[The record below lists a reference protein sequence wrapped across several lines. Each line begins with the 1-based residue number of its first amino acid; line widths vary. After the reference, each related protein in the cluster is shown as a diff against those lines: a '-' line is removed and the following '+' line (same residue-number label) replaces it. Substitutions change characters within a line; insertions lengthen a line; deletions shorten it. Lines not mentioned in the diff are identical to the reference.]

1 MNDRY
6 NLFKEKKD
14 PVQQVANIF
23 YIIALVITV
32 GYFLLTIKA
41 VRGLQHEYRESY
53 RIGRMSKD
61 QFEQKILEMT
71 YLKMLLSP
79 DKVFNSLFQ

>member
-1 MNDRY
+1 MEDRY

-14 PVQQVANIF
+14 PIQQVANTF

-41 VRGLQHEYRESY
+41 VRGLQQQYKESY
-53 RIGRMSKD
+53 RTGRMSKD
-61 QFEQKILEMT
+61 QFDQKILEMT

-79 DKVFNSLFQ
+79 DKVFNSLFE